1 MDSIFHPT
9 STDSSYV
16 SLWVTLLDNY
26 MHECHFLGDDWTR
39 FRKAVEGTS
48 ESKRASLVRQ
58 FIEKNIADK
67 FVSTFGS
74 GDVSFADLIPEE
86 SIDAFC
92 DVLTTRLDPE
102 SLRYV

>member
-1 MDSIFHPT
+1 MDSIFHPV
-9 STDSSYV
+9 STNSSYV

-39 FRKAVEGTS
+39 FRKAVSGAS
-48 ESKRASLVRQ
+48 ADKRESLVRQ

-74 GDVSFADLIPEE
+74 GDVKFSDIIPSE
-86 SIDAFC
+86 SLDAFC
-92 DVLTTRLDPE
+92 SVLTTRLDPE